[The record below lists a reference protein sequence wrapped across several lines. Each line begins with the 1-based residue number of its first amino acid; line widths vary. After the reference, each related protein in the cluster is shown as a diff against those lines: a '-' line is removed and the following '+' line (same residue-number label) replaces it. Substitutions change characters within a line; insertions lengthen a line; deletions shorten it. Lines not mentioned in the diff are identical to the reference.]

1 MRTSLEYLPQLFQL
15 HNTLT
20 RTKCTSEKELIYT
33 HGALRCLRG
42 IVGLDLPSYQG
53 EPAGRHPPTA
63 VISRTGAWHARAEDV
78 QSHGPAGGAAE
89 RRKPLPFSVTLVA
102 AAAAAFTLMLS
113 QKKSMRRTEGG
124 EERGNWQR
132 SCGQSG
138 RRKAK
143 RIERGENETREKKR

>member
-63 VISRTGAWHARAEDV
+63 VISRTDRGMARTCGGRAIPRACGRGRRREEKAASFLCYFGSGGGVHFNAIAEEKHAEDGGREGGAWQLATELRPKRAE
-78 QSHGPAGGAAE
+78 E
-89 RRKPLPFSVTLVA
+89 
-102 AAAAAFTLMLS
+102 
-113 QKKSMRRTEGG
+113 G
-124 EERGNWQR
+124 EEN
-132 SCGQSG
+132 
-138 RRKAK
+138 
-143 RIERGENETREKKR
+143 